1 MNQIQK
7 GPGATA
13 VGEQTVASAV
23 AEFLRTQDVDRVFGL
38 LGGHIIPIWDAAV
51 QLAIPLID
59 ARDERAA
66 VHMAH
71 AHSELTGE
79 LGVALVTAGPG
90 LTNAITAIANAHVS
104 RIPVLIITG
113 CPPRPQIGK
122 GALQE
127 LPQIDLVRPITRDA
141 RTLVDADNLIEEL
154 EAAVANANGANG
166 ANGDPGPVVI
176 EIPTDVLRETIGAR
190 SGNNNRP
197 ERAVPTHA
205 KPTDAAL
212 QSAVDLINQAKQP
225 LVITGRGARGAAESI
240 LGLLE
245 KTGALYLDTQESRGL
260 IPAQHPALVSAVRG
274 EAMRRADLVLL
285 IGRRLDYQLA
295 YGSPAVFEQARFVR
309 IGRFDSEVSDNRRGD
324 IELKG
329 NPAAIL
335 EQINSTLYK
344 PIDNNKWA
352 AELRDKNAARSLK
365 LDDRL
370 VNEPPGNDGH
380 MHPFRL
386 LGAVRDVLEP
396 TSIVIADGGDILS
409 FARIALPSITY
420 LDSGAFGCLGVGV
433 PFAIAASLA
442 YPKRRVIAVIGDG
455 SFGFNAIDIDTAAR
469 HRAGAVFVIANNGG
483 WNIERRDQL
492 DRFDGRTNGSL
503 LQYTDYAAVARAFGL
518 HAERI
523 ADADELPAALA
534 RALDNAPALL
544 DVLVTRDAISPDSQ
558 SGLAIVPDLQ
568 PLTSW
573 DTAQRSL
580 A

>member
-13 VGEQTVASAV
+13 VGEQTVARVV

-38 LGGHIIPIWDAAV
+38 LGGHIIPIWDVAA
-51 QLAIPLID
+51 QLAIPLVD

-141 RTLVDADNLIEEL
+141 HTLVDADNVIEEL
-154 EAAVANANGANG
+154 EAAVASANG

-197 ERAVPTHA
+197 ARAVPTHA
-205 KPTDAAL
+205 KPSDAAL
-212 QSAVDLINQAKQP
+212 QSAVDLVNQAKQP
-225 LVITGRGARGAAESI
+225 LVITGRGARGASESI

-274 EAMRRADLVLL
+274 AAMRNADLVLL

-295 YGSPAVFEQARFVR
+295 YGSSAVFEQARFVR

-335 EQINSTLYK
+335 EQINSKLNK
-344 PIDNNKWA
+344 SIDDNKWA
-352 AELRDKNAARSLK
+352 AELRDKNAALSLK

-370 VNEPPGNDGH
+370 VNEPSGNDGH
-380 MHPFRL
+380 MHPYRL
-386 LGAVRDVLEP
+386 LGAVRDALEP

-420 LDSGAFGCLGVGV
+420 LDPGALGCLGVGV